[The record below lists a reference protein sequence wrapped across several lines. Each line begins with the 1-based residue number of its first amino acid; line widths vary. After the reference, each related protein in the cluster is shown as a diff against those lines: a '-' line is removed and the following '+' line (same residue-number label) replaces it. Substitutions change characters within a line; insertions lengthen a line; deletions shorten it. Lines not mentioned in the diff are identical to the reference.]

1 MDLPLPTHIW
11 WPWDRPVECVGF
23 YRSFLVTAASPARLY
38 VACSGNYR
46 AWLDGCALEIPI
58 SHMPSWR
65 SMHVIPVELSAGQHQ
80 LSFEADSGQNQQ
92 PFLMASLDWHE
103 GTQPKRLVT
112 DGEWVMAGNPPPS
125 WVELAQVENP
135 SSLPWRPAWAFDG
148 VWAEPWGMP
157 CNAPDDFCRL
167 TTGWQII
174 SKKRLTHTARLY
186 YGTASL
192 GTAIRVRGDGV
203 IVISPPHPFPVS
215 MPKFETI
222 RPRLEWYRTR
232 EAHSL
237 INNTWLDLF
246 ETRCPHAIFDTGA
259 ETFARLRL
267 QLRNGGPAIVAVTSG
282 ESINEVNRY
291 ARRVTDIVVLN
302 NGESFSTAPTGF
314 RYVKVMVLSAGSE
327 TAVLEPIEIQNI
339 HYPADPLGRFRCSDE
354 NLNAIFDLSVRT
366 IHLCMQNEIWDGIKR
381 DQLPWMGDL
390 YTEALAAYSL
400 FGDYRLARRT
410 LAVLAEIGPVPDRPL
425 EAQRYPGLQSIWKT
439 AGNDIN
445 NIPSYTLWW
454 LVGLWDYWQYSG
466 DFSLIRELSVE
477 LEATLQHVADWVDSE
492 GYWHLRGG
500 WDFVDWAPL
509 TAEERIVYCHL
520 LACRALRSGAD
531 LLEAIG
537 KSGSDYRLLRD
548 KMAETARRT
557 WWQEGL
563 VNFGHSHH
571 VNAQAICSGILSD
584 VEAKALFDRS
594 LQPDPPL
601 SMTYWHRFLDLTAA
615 LKVGDISWGMQ
626 YIHRHWGP
634 ALQVGM
640 TTLWEA
646 FDPAWKG
653 DDPHAVA
660 MVGAGYARY
669 GGYETSL
676 CHGWSAGPAVWMIA
690 AVLGAT
696 PVGPGFSE
704 CIFRPN
710 LGDLEWAEGAIPTP
724 QGSIHISLRHPQGRK
739 PTAKLEVPK
748 GVNIIIPD
756 VVQHQWAIG

>member
-1 MDLPLPTHIW
+1 
-11 WPWDRPVECVGF
+11 
-23 YRSFLVTAASPARLY
+23 
-38 VACSGNYR
+38 
-46 AWLDGCALEIPI
+46 
-58 SHMPSWR
+58 
-65 SMHVIPVELSAGQHQ
+65 
-80 LSFEADSGQNQQ
+80 
-92 PFLMASLDWHE
+92 
-103 GTQPKRLVT
+103 
-112 DGEWVMAGNPPPS
+112 
-125 WVELAQVENP
+125 
-135 SSLPWRPAWAFDG
+135 
-148 VWAEPWGMP
+148 
-157 CNAPDDFCRL
+157 
-167 TTGWQII
+167 
-174 SKKRLTHTARLY
+174 
-186 YGTASL
+186 
-192 GTAIRVRGDGV
+192 
-203 IVISPPHPFPVS
+203 
-215 MPKFETI
+215 
-222 RPRLEWYRTR
+222 
-232 EAHSL
+232 
-237 INNTWLDLF
+237 
-246 ETRCPHAIFDTGA
+246 
-259 ETFARLRL
+259 
-267 QLRNGGPAIVAVTSG
+267 
-282 ESINEVNRY
+282 
-291 ARRVTDIVVLN
+291 
-302 NGESFSTAPTGF
+302 
-314 RYVKVMVLSAGSE
+314 
-327 TAVLEPIEIQNI
+327 
-339 HYPADPLGRFRCSDE
+339 
-354 NLNAIFDLSVRT
+354 
-366 IHLCMQNEIWDGIKR
+366 
-381 DQLPWMGDL
+381 
-390 YTEALAAYSL
+390 
-400 FGDYRLARRT
+400 
-410 LAVLAEIGPVPDRPL
+410 
-425 EAQRYPGLQSIWKT
+425 
-439 AGNDIN
+439 
-445 NIPSYTLWW
+445 
-454 LVGLWDYWQYSG
+454 VGLWDYWQYSG

-653 DDPHAVA
+653 DDPHAVS

-696 PVGPGFSE
+696 PAGPGFSE
-704 CIFRPN
+704 CTFRPN
-710 LGDLEWAEGAIPTP
+710 LGDLKWAEGAIPTP